1 MPLNTYLFAC
11 GFGFNE
17 KSPPLFA
24 DRLYFSLFFRTLV
37 LISNTLGG
45 VLLFLY
51 SSAGAGVLWNYCP
64 TLLKS
69 PPVYLKKKYLKWL
82 KWNISYDLHV
92 YQCKELPLLIVGRS
106 LDLYI
111 RIKNYI
117 STEFKL
123 NNKKM
128 KHNFLKHKRKR
139 YLFRYFRTGLRL
151 TFLLYLIH

>member
-24 DRLYFSLFFRTLV
+24 DRLYFSLFFSYFSANIKYLGRGPVIFV
-37 LISNTLGG
+37 LFSGGRRCMELLSDSPKITSCISL
-45 VLLFLY
+45 
-51 SSAGAGVLWNYCP
+51 
-64 TLLKS
+64 
-69 PPVYLKKKYLKWL
+69 KKYLKWL
-82 KWNISYDLHV
+82 KWNINYDLHV

-139 YLFRYFRTGLRL
+139 YLFRYFRTGLR
-151 TFLLYLIH
+151 

>member
-1 MPLNTYLFAC
+1 MVKMKYQLWLTC
-11 GFGFNE
+11 
-17 KSPPLFA
+17 
-24 DRLYFSLFFRTLV
+24 
-37 LISNTLGG
+37 ISMQRIT
-45 VLLFLY
+45 
-51 SSAGAGVLWNYCP
+51 
-64 TLLKS
+64 
-69 PPVYLKKKYLKWL
+69 
-82 KWNISYDLHV
+82 ISDI
-92 YQCKELPLLIVGRS
+92 CRS
-106 LDLYI
+106 LYI

>member
-51 SSAGAGVLWNYCP
+51 CSAGAGVVWNYCP
-64 TLLKS
+64 TPLKS

-82 KWNISYDLHV
+82 KWNINYDLHV
-92 YQCKELPLLIVGRS
+92 YQCKELPFLIFVG
-106 LDLYI
+106 LYI
-111 RIKNYI
+111 FGLKITYQ
-117 STEFKL
+117 L
-123 NNKKM
+123 NSNLTIKKM